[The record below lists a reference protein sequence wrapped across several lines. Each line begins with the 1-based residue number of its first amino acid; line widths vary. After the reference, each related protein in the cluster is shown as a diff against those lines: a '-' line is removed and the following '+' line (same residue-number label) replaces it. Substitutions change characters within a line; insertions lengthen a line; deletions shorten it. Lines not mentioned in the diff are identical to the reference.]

1 MLLRSL
7 SDCQSLTLKLQ
18 VNYPQQ
24 HLKGRL
30 GPGVRHVT
38 LFAPKEVGWD
48 PVFVTWCLLPQRR
61 LVGAPCWWR
70 HVFFHQRGSVNHVTF
85 FNQRSS
91 AEPQC
96 RSNVLQKSQNDVAKN
111 TEVLFQISLN
121 SMVQVQFSFCHWRE
135 RFCSQLS
142 WCSQPGPSPTGVI
155 STSWTTTT
163 SHLMRFCCLVCEM

>member
-70 HVFFHQRGSVNHVTF
+70 HVFFIKGGQWTTSRFLTKEVLLSLSVDGTCCRNPKMMLQKILKCCFKYLWIVWF
-85 FNQRSS
+85 KFSS
-91 AEPQC
+91 AFAIDVSGFAHSCHGVLNLDHRAQC
-96 RSNVLQKSQNDVAKN
+96 V
-111 TEVLFQISLN
+111 
-121 SMVQVQFSFCHWRE
+121 
-135 RFCSQLS
+135 
-142 WCSQPGPSPTGVI
+142 
-155 STSWTTTT
+155 
-163 SHLMRFCCLVCEM
+163 